1 MVINKCPLRISL
13 CGGSTDSPLFIDKY
27 GEGRVISFTPNL
39 YTYSTIHQD
48 VNGFNN
54 FEKKYLLAYS
64 KLETCSR
71 VADIRNEVIRTVLK
85 HFEADPLKISL
96 HADVFSLGSGLA
108 SSSSYILNLVSGLN
122 ANQQLNMSLDD
133 ICQTAFYLE
142 SLLNNYN
149 GYQDT
154 YGCAFGGLKLMRFS
168 SGGKVEIEN
177 LPVDIFNE
185 FDFYLIYTN
194 IRRCSKS
201 ILKSIDITKSYPLLK
216 DVDAMYKCIVEK
228 NFLKLFEILNS
239 SWQTK
244 KTTSPKILGD
254 KTLIHLDNHLGRCPE
269 VLAHKL
275 CGAGGGGYF
284 LAIINKGC
292 KIKLDKPY
300 PYIKISLEK
309 QNLCSYIL

>member
-64 KLETCSR
+64 KFETCSR
-71 VADIRNEVIRTVLK
+71 VEDIHNEVIRIVLK
-85 HFEADPLKISL
+85 HFRADPLKISL

-122 ANQQLNMSLDD
+122 ENQQLNMSLDE

-142 SLLNNYN
+142 SLLNSYN

-177 LPVDIFNE
+177 LPIDIFKE

-194 IRRCSKS
+194 IQRRSES
-201 ILKSIDITKSYPLLK
+201 ILKSIDVTKSYPLLK
-216 DVDAMYKCIVEK
+216 DVDAMHECIIEK
-228 NFLKLFEILNS
+228 NFSKLFKILNS

-244 KTTSPKILGD
+244 KTMSPKILGD
-254 KTLIHLDNHLGRCPE
+254 KTLVHLDNHLRHRPE
-269 VLAHKL
+269 ILAHKL

-284 LAIINKGC
+284 LAITHKGR
-292 KIKLDKPY
+292 KIKLEKPY
-300 PYIKISLEK
+300 PYIKINLEK
-309 QNLCSYIL
+309 QNLFSHIL